1 VISFFFQ
8 IKMANGRQK
17 KAKSKKL
24 TKKQQQLNE
33 ITKICKENFIEK
45 DGASYRK
52 DNLKLAYT
60 KKGHCLK
67 GDCKYREKKI
77 ETIKILVPPHLRKS
91 FLTLVSDGTCLLP
104 EDKIGQ
110 VVICLPHFFLTHQ
123 KYYLENG
130 KLPEDAKLIGRC
142 ESKKGYEGE
151 KKKAAKP
158 YKRCEHG
165 KVYTGWRISMTKGL
179 NNTDWANTPKT
190 LDASQL
196 PPQSPTLDTLEQDNG
211 DASPDLP
218 PQSLSPADAPH
229 LPPQSP
235 APSSSRGDKRKEP
248 TSSRRPTAKR
258 RR

>member
-1 VISFFFQ
+1 MP
-8 IKMANGRQK
+8 KRRQK
-17 KAKSKKL
+17 VIAKKAERKKV
-24 TKKQQQLNE
+24 TAEEQRDE
-33 ITKICKENFIEK
+33 ITKICEK
-45 DGASYRK
+45 DFTKKGEASYRT
-52 DNLKLAYT
+52 DNLELSYIEN
-60 KKGHCLK
+60 GECIK
-67 GDCKYREKKI
+67 GDCKYRRKKI
-77 ETIKILVPPHLRKS
+77 KTKKILLPPHLRKY
-91 FLTLVSDGTCLLP
+91 FLTRARDGTCLLP

-142 ESKKGYEGE
+142 ESKKGFEGE
-151 KKKAAKP
+151 KKKSAKP
-158 YKRCEHG
+158 YKRCEKG

>member
-1 VISFFFQ
+1 
-8 IKMANGRQK
+8 MAKRRQK
-17 KAKSKKL
+17 KE

-45 DGASYRK
+45 DGAAYRK

-60 KKGHCLK
+60 KKGHCIK

-77 ETIKILVPPHLRKS
+77 ETIKILVPPHLRTS
-91 FLTLVSDGTCLLP
+91 FQTLVSDGTCLLP

-130 KLPEDAKLIGRC
+130 KLPKDAKLIGRC
-142 ESKKGYEGE
+142 ESKKGFEGE
-151 KKKAAKP
+151 KKKSAKP
-158 YKRCEHG
+158 YKRCEKG
-165 KVYTGWRISMTKGL
+165 KVYTGWRISMIKGL
-179 NNTDWANTPKT
+179 NNTDWA
-190 LDASQL
+190 D
-196 PPQSPTLDTLEQDNG
+196 TLDTL

-248 TSSRRPTAKR
+248 TSSRHPTAKR

>member
-1 VISFFFQ
+1 
-8 IKMANGRQK
+8 MANRKQK
-17 KAKSKKL
+17 VTKSKKV

-60 KKGHCLK
+60 KKGHCIK
-67 GDCKYREKKI
+67 GDCNYREKKI

-130 KLPEDAKLIGRC
+130 KLPKDAKLLEDVRAKKV
-142 ESKKGYEGE
+142 SKE
-151 KKKAAKP
+151 
-158 YKRCEHG
+158 RRRRLLCL
-165 KVYTGWRISMTKGL
+165 TRGL
-179 NNTDWANTPKT
+179 NMAK
-190 LDASQL
+190 SI
-196 PPQSPTLDTLEQDNG
+196 QDG
-211 DASPDLP
+211 ESA
-218 PQSLSPADAPH
+218 
-229 LPPQSP
+229 
-235 APSSSRGDKRKEP
+235 
-248 TSSRRPTAKR
+248 
-258 RR
+258 